1 MLRAS
6 RGRAVP
12 QPPAKDTTMDQ
23 DDIINIIDD
32 GDPRNARV
40 RVVRHPS
47 PLRPGTY
54 PVAGPRVIPPFQPTV
69 YQQPSYPAYP
79 PASYPGYPPASYPA
93 YPQGSIVVQRPRRF
107 LDMPTGEVL
116 ALAAQAFAALQPLP
130 AAPVALG
137 KADDDVSNLITYQS
151 ALAIHAKRDE
161 QLRTIGSLL
170 AKFLA

>member
-1 MLRAS
+1 
-6 RGRAVP
+6 
-12 QPPAKDTTMDQ
+12 MDQ
-23 DDIINIIDD
+23 DDLINIIDD

-40 RVVRHPS
+40 RVVRHQA

-54 PVAGPRVIPPFQPTV
+54 PVASPRVIPPPFQATV
-69 YQQPSYPAYP
+69 YQQPTYPAYP
-79 PASYPGYPPASYPA
+79 PATYPGYAPAGYPA
-93 YPQGSIVVQRPRRF
+93 YQSAPIVVQRPRRF

-151 ALAIHAKRDE
+151 ALAVHAKRDE
-161 QLRTIGSLL
+161 QLRTIGALV

>member
-1 MLRAS
+1 
-6 RGRAVP
+6 
-12 QPPAKDTTMDQ
+12 MDQ
-23 DDIINIIDD
+23 DDIINILDD

-40 RVVRHPS
+40 RVVRVPT

-54 PVAGPRVIPPFQPTV
+54 PVAGPRVIPPPFQATV
-69 YQQPSYPAYP
+69 YQQPAYPAYQ
-79 PASYPGYPPASYPA
+79 PAQYPSAAYPA
-93 YPQGSIVVQRPRRF
+93 YQAAPIVVQRPRRF

-130 AAPVALG
+130 AAPVAIG

-151 ALAIHAKRDE
+151 ALAVHAKRDE
-161 QLRTIGSLL
+161 QLRTIGALV

>member
-1 MLRAS
+1 
-6 RGRAVP
+6 
-12 QPPAKDTTMDQ
+12 MDQ

-54 PVAGPRVIPPFQPTV
+54 PVAGTRVIPPFQPTV

-79 PASYPGYPPASYPA
+79 PASYPG

-161 QLRTIGSLL
+161 QLRTIGALL

>member
-1 MLRAS
+1 
-6 RGRAVP
+6 
-12 QPPAKDTTMDQ
+12 MDD
-23 DDIINIIDD
+23 DDILIDD

-40 RVVRHPS
+40 RVVRHQA

-54 PVAGPRVIPPFQPTV
+54 PQRSQAYRPVRPYQPTPM
-69 YQQPSYPAYP
+69 YHPAYAAQYQ
-79 PASYPGYPPASYPA
+79 PAPV
-93 YPQGSIVVQRPRRF
+93 IVQQQKRV

-130 AAPVALG
+130 AAPTVLG

-151 ALAIHAKRDE
+151 ALATHAKRDE
-161 QLRTIGSLL
+161 QLRTIGALV